1 MLIYTCECGC
11 RALGDCTGLPSAP
24 GLTIQMASFPNP
36 CRHTPSRASGSYF
49 QARLPKLG
57 GGRGPSKGH
66 PSFWAALWW
75 GGCRVPEGCEGVGP
89 CSLCTRCRLGWAL
102 GEKLPLASRPL
113 QKLPLRPGM
122 PFLLSQHHHHP
133 LLAQG
138 SQVPCMGVPVCG
150 GQPGMGRYSVGRSV
164 SQCMK
169 ATSAGLEQGPGGP
182 ESLHRPT
189 REPEAGRGRGLRMVP
204 ARISPSGEAPLQSAY
219 TQLFLFTANP
229 LQKVWPSVLPRSA
242 SGCQPPA
249 GHTHSLWTPIS

>member
-1 MLIYTCECGC
+1 MSAGAAPSGTARGSHLLLASPYRWRHFQTPAATPLPEPQAPVSRPVFQNWGEEGGPR
-11 RALGDCTGLPSAP
+11 RAIP
-24 GLTIQMASFPNP
+24 
-36 CRHTPSRASGSYF
+36 ASGQLS
-49 QARLPKLG
+49 G
-57 GGRGPSKGH
+57 GEDSGSPRM
-66 PSFWAALWW
+66 
-75 GGCRVPEGCEGVGP
+75 CEGVDP

-113 QKLPLRPGM
+113 QTLLLRPGM
-122 PFLLSQHHHHP
+122 PFLLSQHHRHP

-182 ESLHRPT
+182 GSLHRPT
-189 REPEAGRGRGLRMVP
+189 WEPEAGRGRGLRTVP
-204 ARISPSGEAPLQSAY
+204 ARTSPSGEAPLQSAY